1 MSGNYKNQSVMDKNL
16 FDEAKFGDHYI
27 FDGKSDCIFLGK
39 MKQSE
44 ECEPLYRLVAC
55 KKRKYKNDDGAINTE
70 DILRD
75 LIVQEDGFCWAW
87 EDDNGQEHRV
97 YVTKCV

>member
-1 MSGNYKNQSVMDKNL
+1 MNKNL

-27 FDGKSDCIFLGK
+27 FDGKSDCIFLEK

-55 KKRKYKNDDGAINTE
+55 EERRFRDKEGKIYTE
-70 DILRD
+70 NILRD
-75 LIVQEDGFCWAW
+75 VIAQEDGFCWAW
-87 EDDNGQEHRV
+87 EDENGQEHSV